1 MVNNNI
7 FQLTQSHK
15 IYVCE
20 NLLTYKWLYK
30 GRDEI
35 LLYLFD
41 TMNTTEL
48 GRILLTHSHKRLH
61 RVRIIKDEVKNLLK
75 VQG

>member
-1 MVNNNI
+1 MVNKNI

-15 IYVCE
+15 IYVYE

-30 GRDEI
+30 GRVEI
-35 LLYLFD
+35 LIYLFD
-41 TMNTTEL
+41 TVNTSEV

-61 RVRIIKDEVKNLLK
+61 RVRMNEEVKNLLSK
-75 VQG
+75 N